1 MHRNFSNTLKLRT
14 ATGLRI
20 GTMLTASA
28 LAMFPA
34 AAMAQAADDSAASN
48 EEIVVTALRSEQTLS
63 TVPLGISAV
72 SSEKLEERAAKS
84 MTDFLALTPGLNVQS
99 IGAAGNGVVAIRGIS
114 PQAVAGTV
122 ATYIDEVPISSSGIG
137 ARGGLYQP
145 DLDPNDIERVEV
157 LKGPQGTL
165 YGASS
170 LGGVIK
176 YVLKKPSLTE
186 TDIHLSEG
194 INMFDNGEAG
204 FSLRGSVTT
213 PLITDKLGV
222 RVSAFYRH
230 DPGFV
235 DDVLL
240 RGRDVNNANAWGV
253 RGGLYWKPVDNF
265 SVDLSAMIQQTS
277 SHGYSTVDLDWQT
290 LEPLYGKDTHLRA
303 VPEYLKVRTEFY
315 SGTLKWDTGVG
326 TLLSSTGYAYVAP
339 RDQSDLTYNYTGTG
353 GPIEYGT
360 PGGAVG
366 GHINKQFSQ
375 EVRFSSNR
383 LGPVEFTVGGFFQR
397 SKTDDRYDY
406 LTFTESGTV
415 DPNAPLLGQN
425 YASGVGKE
433 YAGFINGNLYL
444 SDQFDISAGYRYSH
458 ITQSRDTV
466 QGGDYFY
473 GVPAFSRVT
482 SRSSKENKSTYQLG
496 ARWRPS
502 DDLMF
507 YVRAASGYRPGGTRG
522 VPPTAPP
529 GTSSAYFSDSIW
541 SYEAGMKVKA
551 LDGRLTFDVDAYRI
565 DWSDIQTLVYFGF
578 FNTVGNGGKARS
590 EGGEIQ
596 ATFEPVKGLTLT
608 ANGGYTKARFTED
621 APEVA
626 VTKGLPIYYVPKWT
640 GTVGANYSWELAGG
654 TKANI
659 GADYAY
665 RSSQLDATRFR
676 LPGYSILNV
685 RAGVKTDDFGVNFY
699 VKNLTNKRAL
709 VGTSQGYYEF
719 FNPFVVVVNEPR
731 SYGITLT
738 QNF

>member
-1 MHRNFSNTLKLRT
+1 M
-14 ATGLRI
+14 ATV
-20 GTMLTASA
+20 SA
-28 LAMFPA
+28 LALLPGVA
-34 AAMAQAADDSAASN
+34 AAQSTIQSSAGQPSSGEASGDA
-48 EEIVVTALRSEQTLS
+48 EIVVTALRNEQTLG
-63 TVPLGISAV
+63 TVPLGISAI
-72 SSEKLEERAAKS
+72 SAEKLEERAAKS
-84 MTDFLALTPGLNVQS
+84 MADFVALTPGLNLQS

-194 INMFDNGEAG
+194 LTMFDNGEPGIA
-204 FSLRGSVTT
+204 LRASATT

-240 RGRDVNNANAWGV
+240 GGRNVNDANAWGV
-253 RGGLYWKPVDNF
+253 RGGLYWKPVDNV
-265 SVDLSAMIQQTS
+265 SVDLSAMIQQTNS
-277 SHGYSTVDLDWQT
+277 QGFSTVDLDWQT
-290 LEPLYGKDTHLRA
+290 FEPLYGKDTQLRA

-315 SGTLKWDTGVG
+315 SATLKWDTGAG

-339 RDQSDLTYNYTGTG
+339 RDQGDMTYNYTGTG

-360 PGGAVG
+360 PGAARGS
-366 GHINKQFSQ
+366 HINKQFSQ
-375 EVRFSSNR
+375 EIRFSSNR
-383 LGPVEFTVGGFFQR
+383 FGPVEFTVGGFFQR
-397 SKTDDRYDY
+397 AKTDDRYDY
-406 LTFTESGTV
+406 LTFTEGGVV

-444 SDQFDISAGYRYSH
+444 TEQFDISAGYRYSH
-458 ITQSRDTV
+458 IEQTRSSVR
-466 QGGDYFY
+466 GGAFLY
-473 GVPAFSRVT
+473 GVPPFSLT
-482 SRSSKENKSTYQLG
+482 DSRSTEENKSTYQIG

-529 GTSSAYFSDSIW
+529 GTSPSYTSDTIW

-551 LDGRLTFDVDAYRI
+551 LDGRLTFDADVYRI

-608 ANGGYTKARFTED
+608 ANGGYTNARFTED

-640 GTVGANYSWELAGG
+640 ATFGADYGWELANGLR
-654 TKANI
+654 ANI
-659 GADYAY
+659 GGDYAY

-676 LPGYSILNV
+676 LPGYSILNL
-685 RAGVKTDDFGVNFY
+685 RAGVKGDSFGVNLY
-699 VKNLTNKRAL
+699 VKNVTDKRAL